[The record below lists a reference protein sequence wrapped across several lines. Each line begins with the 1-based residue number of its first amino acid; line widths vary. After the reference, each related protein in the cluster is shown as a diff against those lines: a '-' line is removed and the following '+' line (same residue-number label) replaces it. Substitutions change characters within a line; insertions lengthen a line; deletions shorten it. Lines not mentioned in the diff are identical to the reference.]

1 MSERV
6 DAAGLVPAALECEVL
21 IAGAGPS
28 GSDLARRLAE
38 AGRSVLLVDSLRDL
52 RQAAFSSAALPWSA
66 VERHGFPE
74 EVVAARWSHWL
85 LIGPGSDRRAWGA
98 AAAERQG
105 SAAAAAAP
113 LGAVLDFGALRQWL
127 AERARQAGAVV
138 QLGWRAERLEA
149 PQPSSTEV
157 LTPLRGPGGQRQ
169 LVRSRFV
176 VDATGQTR
184 ALLGEPPGAH
194 DSLVTGSGVE
204 WLLQL
209 DPSRWRPWAD
219 RLTFLMGSDW
229 VPQGYGWVFPMTPG
243 LLKVGVCRLRD
254 AGRCQAPLHGLLQT
268 VLQRL
273 DLGAVQVLDRH
284 GGLIRSTIRRREP
297 HRRGA
302 LLGLGDA
309 VSTANLLGGEGIRHA
324 LTSSEVLA
332 PLLLN
337 ALDGRAATLD
347 RYAPRLRRRLG
358 WRWSLSGRL
367 ARRTWLGLDGASA
380 DARLRR
386 LLSGLEAGATADDLS
401 ALLFDYRFER
411 YGLKALPYL
420 IGWR

>member
-1 MSERV
+1 MSEPEQQRC
-6 DAAGLVPAALECEVL
+6 DVL

-38 AGRSVLLVDSLRDL
+38 QGRSVLLIDSLTDL
-52 RQAAFSSAALPWSA
+52 RQAAFSSAALPWCA
-66 VERHGFPE
+66 VEQHGFPE
-74 EVVAARWSHWL
+74 QVVAARWSQWQL
-85 LIGPGSDRRAWGA
+85 LGPGRDQRRWDAGA
-98 AAAERQG
+98 T
-105 SAAAAAAP
+105 

-138 QLGWRAERLEA
+138 QLGWRAQCLESL
-149 PQPSSTEV
+149 PPGSTGV
-157 LTPLRGPGGQRQ
+157 QTQLRGPGGQRRR
-169 LVRSRFV
+169 VTSRFV

-184 ALLGEPPGAH
+184 ALLGEPGGAH
-194 DSLVTGSGVE
+194 HGLVSGSGVE
-204 WLLQL
+204 WLLRL
-209 DPSRWRPWAD
+209 DEGRWRSWAD

-229 VPQGYGWVFPMTPG
+229 VPQGYGWVFPMQPG
-243 LLKVGVCRLRD
+243 LLKVGVCRLID
-254 AGRCQAPLHGLLQT
+254 AGSAQPPLHGLLQT

-324 LTSSEVLA
+324 LSSSEVLA
-332 PLLLN
+332 PLLLE
-337 ALDGRAATLD
+337 ALAGRPGALD

-367 ARRTWLGLDGASA
+367 ARRTWLGLEGASA

-386 LLSGLEAGATADDLS
+386 LLTGLEAGSSAADLS

-420 IGWR
+420 LGWR